1 MQKIKI
7 VFLSFWI
14 SLVSSVFLFSQHH
27 TQVVVLPNGNY
38 LKCGGVD
45 LGQGC
50 QIHYSSSTSDNE
62 WVNLENILSV
72 YRTSHT
78 MNVLGDGRV
87 IVIGGAS
94 NSGTP
99 QNSIDIL
106 NFDYN
111 TGAYVDRTTINM
123 STPRAN
129 HTSTLLTK
137 GINAGNVLI
146 CGGNNDT
153 AGNNVLNT
161 CEIFIS
167 SSNQIIPGP
176 SLSSQRR
183 NHSANILPSGNVLF
197 VGGFNG
203 TSYNMTTDIYYATSN
218 IISPGP
224 SIPIFARAYHS
235 ATTLANGNT
244 IIFGGY
250 NGCTSS
256 ILCPDP
262 FSKDDSDTQEAQRQG
277 TQGYLDD
284 IVVLDENG
292 AIVQINNNNF
302 IRMPYR
308 ISNQTSLLHPSG
320 KVYLIGGRGNIAP
333 SYHGL
338 SITLKDGSNIQFNT
352 PTSIP
357 DPTSSRRVSIST
369 GIILFEHDLTLSRPV
384 SGRIVEGDLFIS
396 PPEDPRTP
404 SIATDNLEIYL
415 KKTTAPLDGIM
426 IDPTAT
432 EEDRGKIIDATF
444 KLDDPSQSIGSY
456 AVFRPISA
464 TALGAGGNFEIYFD
478 DNGGLGLDPGQTVD
492 ILNTSIATITFTFNL
507 PKIYIGYSITSATIT
522 ITGGTIS
529 NSTCTVTLSGGI
541 ASTNTGTIYSS
552 PDGKGVVTLN
562 NLQFSSLSGTITN
575 STDTPINS
583 PQNLSGGIDN
593 FSFNISFTVSGAD
606 IGGLSF
612 TVGKATAVIRDIIFS
627 DIAIYKPKT
636 NDFNFEDIIKTPP
649 DNPPVEPIPVF
660 DHSSIISKS
669 NNIMIIGGQNCIK
682 GNLSNNCRRPP
693 NLILEPISLSIPY
706 SKYAVQGLNLPKL
719 NKKRANHTATVLTD
733 GSILVCGG
741 TDGTQIL
748 DSCELYDRR
757 INEWIIISTMT
768 IPRAYHKATL
778 LPNGNVLIS
787 GGQTQL
793 SNTISITN
801 TSEIYYPS
809 VRKFVRAG
817 SMNTNRMLH
826 TQTLLHNGNVLVTGG
841 VGGTES
847 GNYLN
852 SAEIFITTAN
862 LWISVSNLNY
872 SRSEHTA
879 TLLKNGNVFIAGGI
893 NGTGSPL
900 NTTEIFVSTKN
911 AFDPGPNLLTA
922 LKGHS
927 SSLLKSGDVIIA
939 GGTNGLYI
947 NTSIFIY
954 NPTNNSIIKL
964 SNYKPEDVAIFPR
977 TNHKTILLP
986 NGNIILSGGFA
997 LTNEG
1002 LVRSDKQLLTYDWIR
1017 SRYFQYSLPYF
1028 GSSEKKVNHS
1038 VVITT
1043 DNYIV
1048 EIGGND
1054 DAYNYLNTVY
1064 QTPIEGYIVDEFS
1077 KESIIS
1083 RKPEI
1088 SSISVPNPDITS
1100 VIRVDR
1106 GEFLTLKSSVS
1117 NLHSLTDASGGGAG
1131 PQSSDFSKP
1140 SIYLK
1145 SINED
1150 FIIDL
1155 STMFFSTTTLNPN
1168 YQQTLSTI
1176 TVQIPTS
1183 PINAPYGWYYLYDC
1197 VSGICSNA
1205 TVIQISTPRPN
1216 CEIQNLSSVG
1226 SPSTTTIVWQWTLQN
1241 SSNANGFGVFSQDD
1255 VFITTVSFPTPPSN
1269 SQTYTQ
1275 TGLLPNTPSSIK
1287 VGCYNIGGFSDPSKY
1302 AVATSTIYTKA
1313 NPPKNLEITYASFD
1327 TISLKWDPNGNNP
1340 DYTPY
1345 QVEITTCEINTSYCS
1360 DYEWFPIMSFNN
1372 NYKKTDLTIR
1382 NLDPNQRYYFRVKA
1396 RNGNGI
1402 ETCYNDQTGEPP
1414 TCSGG
1419 TIVST
1424 ITVGN
1429 IISLNGTPLSP
1440 TSIKWSWK
1448 NSEGATGYE
1457 VYEYR
1462 VSTHFY
1468 TKQLEDVSVFLAST
1482 TYNYYTHINLSTNT
1496 PYAIKVRAYK
1506 QDSQTHGDLI
1516 YGPFTISD
1524 YVYTL
1529 SATPAKLNN
1538 TFTLV
1543 STGSFKVNWDANG
1556 NPDYTKYRL
1565 DISPDPSFTSY
1576 SSLDVNTD
1584 SNTYPS
1590 IYAIISGL
1598 KPNYPYYVRVYSINK
1613 SNILNP
1619 TPAYLG
1625 GKYTLADAVKKVFVK
1640 DVSLEGVK
1648 IEWDPG
1654 ENSPLTVYQVRAT
1667 SVSFETPYVSTPIPL
1682 SSNYTDTKALING
1695 LWINT
1700 TYWFEVTA
1708 RNMEGIL
1715 SPSIQTVDP
1724 VLTPGVRDAPPSA
1737 IAGVAYPD
1745 KDTEIKGILYDNREI
1760 TLTILK
1766 ETFRTPQPIAIA
1778 KLNENKCGYTFG
1790 GSTITFGFYAYE
1802 QPNIPIKFEFNYFA
1816 NEATNSS
1823 NPPDINTNKKK
1834 VVLARYNPQTGQCL
1848 PVKTEINEGLRKI
1861 TAELNH
1867 LSIYQLIIYNADTDL
1882 NKIEVFP
1889 NPFYPNRSGQ
1899 GFITITNVPEG
1910 SKVKIYTLS
1919 GQKVY
1924 ETKSGSQGIIFW
1936 DAKNM
1941 KGQYVG
1947 SGVYLCY
1954 IEYQGKSVIKKIA
1967 IER

>member
-1 MQKIKI
+1 MKKIKI
-7 VFLSFWI
+7 VFLSFWV
-14 SLVSSVFLFSQHH
+14 SLVSSIFLFSQHH

-50 QIHYSSSTSDNE
+50 QIHYSSSTSDSE
-62 WVNLENILSV
+62 WVDLGNILSV

-78 MNVLGDGRV
+78 MNVLPDGRV
-87 IVIGGAS
+87 VVIGGA
-94 NSGTP
+94 NQSGTP
-99 QNSIDIL
+99 TNTIDIL

-111 TGAYVDRTTINM
+111 TGAYINTTHPSNNM
-123 STPRAN
+123 SVARAN

-167 SSNQIIPGP
+167 SSNQIILGP

-218 IISPGP
+218 VISPGP

-235 ATTLANGNT
+235 ATTLPNGNT

-250 NGCTSS
+250 NGYNMR
-256 ILCPDP
+256 PDP
-262 FSKDDSDTQEAQRQG
+262 FSKDTTDVQQVQNQG

-292 AIVQINNNNF
+292 AIVQIDNNNF

-308 ISNQTSLLHPSG
+308 ISNQTTLLHPSG
-320 KVYLIGGRGNIAP
+320 NVYIIGGRGNIAP
-333 SYHGL
+333 SYHDL
-338 SITLKDGSNIQFNT
+338 SITLKEGSTIQFNT
-352 PTSIP
+352 PTNISN
-357 DPTSSRRVSIST
+357 PTGSRTVSIST
-369 GIILFEHDLTLSRPV
+369 GNISFEQDLTLSRPV

-396 PPEDPRTP
+396 PPEDPKTP

-444 KLDDPSQSIGSY
+444 KLDNPSESIGSY
-456 AVFRPISA
+456 AVFRPISV
-464 TALGAGGNFEIYFD
+464 TALSANGNFNINFSGTL
-478 DNGGLGLDPGQTVD
+478 NSGQTTN
-492 ILNTSIATITFTFNL
+492 ILNTSTATITFTFNL
-507 PKIYIGYSITSATIT
+507 PKIYIGYNITSATIT

-529 NSTCTVTLSGGI
+529 NSTCTVTLFGGS
-541 ASTNTGTIYSS
+541 ASTSTGTISS
-552 PDGKGVVTLN
+552 SLDGTNGVITLN
-562 NLQFSSLSGTITN
+562 NLQFSSLAGNITN
-575 STDTPINS
+575 STTTSINS
-583 PQNLSGGIDN
+583 PQSLSGRVDN
-593 FSFNISFTVSGAD
+593 FSFNLSFTVSGAD

-612 TVGKATAVIRDIIFS
+612 TVGKATAVIRDVIFS

-636 NDFNFEDIIKTPP
+636 NDFNFEDIIKTP
-649 DNPPVEPIPVF
+649 DIPPYPIPLL

-669 NNIMIIGGQNCIK
+669 NNIMIIGGQNCE
-682 GNLSNNCRRPP
+682 NDPSNDCRRPP
-693 NLILEPISLSIPY
+693 NLILQPTNSSILY
-706 SKYAVQGLNLPKL
+706 NKYVPPWLNLPKL
-719 NKKRANHTATVLTD
+719 NKKRSNHTATVLSD

-757 INEWIIISTMT
+757 LNEWIIISTMT
-768 IPRAYHKATL
+768 TPRAYHRATL

-809 VRKFVRAG
+809 VRKFVRTG
-817 SMNTNRMLH
+817 NMNTNRMLH
-826 TQTLLHNGNVLVTGG
+826 TQTLLHNGNVLVIGG
-841 VGGTES
+841 VGGTGS

-862 LWISVSNLNY
+862 LWISVSNLNN

-911 AFDPGPNLLTA
+911 AFDPGPNLPTA

-927 SSLLKSGDVIIA
+927 SSLLKSGNVIIA
-939 GGTNGLYI
+939 GGTSGLYI
-947 NTSIFIY
+947 NRNIFIY
-954 NPTNNSIIKL
+954 NPTNNSIIL
-964 SNYKPEDVAIFPR
+964 INNYNLNPVEIFPR
-977 TNHKTILLP
+977 TNHKNILLP

-997 LTNEG
+997 LTDEG
-1002 LVRSDKQLLTYDWIR
+1002 LVRNDKQLLTYDWIR
-1017 SRYFQYSLPYF
+1017 SRYSEYSLPYF
-1028 GSSEKKVNHS
+1028 GRSEKKVNHS

-1054 DAYNYLNTVY
+1054 DAYNYLDTVY
-1064 QTPIEGYIVDEFS
+1064 QTPMEGYIVDEFS

-1088 SSISVPNPDITS
+1088 SSISVSNPDITS

-1145 SINED
+1145 AINED

-1176 TVQIPTS
+1176 TIQIPTS
-1183 PINAPYGWYYLYDC
+1183 PTNAPYGWYYLYDC
-1197 VSGICSNA
+1197 VTGICSNA
-1205 TVIQISTPRPN
+1205 AVIQISTPRPN

-1226 SPSTTTIVWQWTLQN
+1226 SPSTTTIVWQWILQN
-1241 SSNANGFGVFSQDD
+1241 SSNANGFGVFSQDN

-1269 SQTYTQ
+1269 SQTYIQ

-1345 QVEITTCEINTSYCS
+1345 QVEITTCNINTSYCS
-1360 DYEWFPIMSFNN
+1360 NYEWFPIMSFNN

-1402 ETCYNDQTGEPP
+1402 ETCYNDQAGEPP

-1462 VSTHFY
+1462 VSTNFY

-1496 PYAIKVRAYK
+1496 PYAVKVRAYK
-1506 QDSQTHGDLI
+1506 QDSQTYNQLI

-1556 NPDYTKYRL
+1556 NPGYTKYRL

-1598 KPNYPYYVRVYSINK
+1598 KPNYPYYARVYSINT

-1625 GKYTLADAVKKVFVK
+1625 SKYTLADTVKKVFVK

-1682 SSNYTDTKALING
+1682 SSNYTNTKALING

-1715 SPSIQTVDP
+1715 SAPIQTVDP
-1724 VLTPGVRDAPPSA
+1724 VLTPGVGDAPPSA

-1745 KDTEIKGILYDNREI
+1745 KDTEIKGILSDNREI

-1790 GSTITFGFYAYE
+1790 GSTITFGFYAYQ
-1802 QPNIPIKFEFNYFA
+1802 QPNIPIKFEFNYFS

-1954 IEYQGKSVIKKIA
+1954 IEYKGKSVIRKIA